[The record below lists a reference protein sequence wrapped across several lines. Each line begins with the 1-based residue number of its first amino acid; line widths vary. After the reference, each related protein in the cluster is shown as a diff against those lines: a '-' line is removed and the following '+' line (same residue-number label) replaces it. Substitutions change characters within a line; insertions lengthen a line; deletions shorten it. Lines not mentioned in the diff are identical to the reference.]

1 MTVIMSKEIFIV
13 EVLIDFILRESLT
26 NIFILE
32 NYTTTIND
40 NDLVGK
46 KREAQVPS
54 LFYI

>member
-40 NDLVGK
+40 NDLVRK

>member
-13 EVLIDFILRESLT
+13 EDLIDFILRESLT

-40 NDLVGK
+40 NDLVRK